1 MGDMLKAEMRKE
13 AAKKLMEEVSE
24 SNSQMMKLKE
34 LKRQKERDEDQRIA
48 QYLQDKAA
56 REQAHQEALDRAAA
70 EREAECAALRAAQE
84 KESDKKSELDAL
96 RAKRATEQ
104 AERDWRQKERA
115 SIQKQQSQNKMLSEA
130 RTQQKKEKERRLKR
144 WQSLRGKSLTAS
156 SRCSEMLQQWR
167 RRKRCKRTRQR

>member
-1 MGDMLKAEMRKE
+1 MLKAEMRKE

-34 LKRQKERDEDQRIA
+34 LKRQKEGDEDQRIA

-70 EREAECAALRAAQE
+70 EREAECAALRAQQE

-115 SIQKQQSQNKMLSEA
+115 AIHKQNGQNKMLAEA
-130 RTQQKKEKERRLKR
+130 RTQQKKEKERRLETVAKAER
-144 WQSLRGKSLTAS
+144 EEFDRILKVQRDAAAVETEKEAQKETAKV
-156 SRCSEMLQQWR
+156 C
-167 RRKRCKRTRQR
+167 